1 MRNELITDKAS
12 YQCWTSVPLRYSDTD
27 ALGHVNNAIFSTLL
41 EQGRVATF
49 FDGMDALSGAG
60 KTFVI
65 ASMKLDFLAEMYFPG
80 TAEIGTRINSFGK
93 SSIKIGQAIFLNDK
107 CCAVSEE
114 VMVLIDE
121 STRKS
126 APITEQTRQL
136 IESRLSAKK
145 TKNSL

>member
-1 MRNELITDKAS
+1 MTRHQVDKS
-12 YQCWTSVPLRYSDTD
+12 SFKCWTSVPLRYSDTD
-27 ALGHVNNAIFSTLL
+27 ALGHVNNAVFSTLL

-65 ASMKLDFLAEMYFPG
+65 ASMKLDFLAEMNFPG
-80 TAEIGTRINSFGK
+80 TAVIGTRINSFGR
-93 SSIKIGQAIFLNDK
+93 SSVKIAQVIYLNEK

-121 STRKS
+121 TTRKP
-126 APITEQTRQL
+126 ALIDDETRKL
-136 IESRLSAKK
+136 IELRFQ
-145 TKNSL
+145 